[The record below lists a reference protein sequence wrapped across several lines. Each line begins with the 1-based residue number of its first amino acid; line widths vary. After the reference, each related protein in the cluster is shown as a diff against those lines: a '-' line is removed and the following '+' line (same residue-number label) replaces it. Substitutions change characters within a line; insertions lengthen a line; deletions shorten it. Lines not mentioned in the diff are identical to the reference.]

1 MNREDVSV
9 VQRGRGC
16 VPAGESELFTIR
28 TPRERVDAEW
38 FLRVRMS
45 PETAIVC
52 AVRFDRA
59 DLNTIANVSDGATAL
74 RDSMLSEAKN
84 DCDYD

>member
-1 MNREDVSV
+1 
-9 VQRGRGC
+9 
-16 VPAGESELFTIR
+16 
-28 TPRERVDAEW
+28 
-38 FLRVRMS
+38 MS